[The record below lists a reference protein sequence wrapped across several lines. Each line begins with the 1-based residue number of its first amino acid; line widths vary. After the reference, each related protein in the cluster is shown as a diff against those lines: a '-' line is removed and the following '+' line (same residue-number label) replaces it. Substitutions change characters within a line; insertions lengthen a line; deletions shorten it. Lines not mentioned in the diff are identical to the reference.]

1 MMSSIVTWWNTQSLG
16 RWLRSRTVLVF
27 TCRIQVLGNSPHG
40 LRFHF
45 ICSNR
50 LYADAEQAAEQEAF
64 KLLKDRGLKPGPDCA
79 MKWNK
84 GRFIT
89 RQTLKTESES
99 VIDLLKLLRSGREHH
114 VSSLIQTSSSTV
126 EETRHSKVA

>member
-1 MMSSIVTWWNTQSLG
+1 MLSSIVTWWNTQSLG
-16 RWLRSRTVLVF
+16 RWPRSRTVLVF

-45 ICSNR
+45 LCSNR
-50 LYADAEQAAEQEAF
+50 LYADAEHAAEDEAF
-64 KLLKDRGLKPGPDCA
+64 RLLKDRGLKPGPDCA

-89 RQTLKTESES
+89 QQTLKTESES
-99 VIDLLKLLRSGREHH
+99 VIELLKLLRSGREPH
-114 VSSLIQTSSSTV
+114 VSSLIQSSSAAAEV
-126 EETRHSKVA
+126 ARHSKVA